1 MRNHIIDFGLFICL
15 AVIWSSSFLLIK
27 ISVETIPPYTL
38 TAGRLCIAAIVFW
51 IYLVATRKKLPLNP
65 EALILYL
72 VVALLGHCFLYTL
85 ISWGETHISSSLAAI
100 LMGIMP
106 VVVVLLA
113 HWLIPDEPLNRIK
126 AMGVAI
132 SFFGLLLLVGF
143 ATFSYLQQDILG
155 QFGVLG
161 GAICYA
167 LCTIYIRHH
176 KPTGIRTLATGTMTV
191 GALISLIFAFVFEN
205 PFSLEPSSSSLWS
218 ALALGLFQTALAT
231 LMYFWLIK
239 RLGAS
244 TFSQINYL
252 IPILGGLWGVWLLGE
267 PFSWKLFGSL
277 TIVLYG
283 IYLVQKSNSK
293 SRNKY
298 Q

>member
-1 MRNHIIDFGLFICL
+1 MRNRIIDCGLFVCL

-38 TAGRLCIAAIVFW
+38 TATRLCIAAIIFW
-51 IYLVATRKKLPLNP
+51 IYLAATRGKLPLNS
-65 EALILYL
+65 EALVFYL
-72 VVALLGHCFLYTL
+72 VIALLGHCFPYTL
-85 ISWGETHISSSLAAI
+85 ISWGETRISSSLAAI

-106 VVVVLLA
+106 IVVVLLA
-113 HWLIPDEPLNRIK
+113 HWLIPDEPLNRTK
-126 AMGVAI
+126 AMGVGI

-161 GAICYA
+161 GAICYS

-176 KPTGIRTLATGTMTV
+176 KPTQIRTLATGTMTI
-191 GALISLIFAFVFEN
+191 GALISLVFAFIFEN
-205 PFSLEPSSSSLWS
+205 PVDLEPSSSSLWS
-218 ALALGLFQTALAT
+218 VLALGLFQTALAT
-231 LMYFWLIK
+231 LMYFRLIR

-252 IPILGGLWGVWLLGE
+252 IPILGGLWGIWLLGE
-267 PFSWKLFGSL
+267 PSSWKLFGSL
-277 TIVLYG
+277 AMVLFG
-283 IYLVQKSNSK
+283 IYLVQKSNPKLSK
-293 SRNKY
+293 EN
-298 Q
+298 